1 MLRRLGVLLIV
12 VLTLSCGLAGGDP
25 TQGSPTGTP
34 APEPAPSLPP
44 EASPTP
50 ASAAPTAIPGW
61 LTYHNTMIGYSF
73 EYPPEARLTTVGVT
87 GYPTEELP
95 PGLEPGQY
103 FATLEATYT
112 EALCA
117 GIELPAAVLIFQA
130 PDDEGGRY
138 AAPCVRSGVG
148 VYDLRSEPQSLTI
161 EGTAYTVSL
170 TRLYEVGT
178 ETLVGEFGGVML
190 GDGTR
195 IGFDGTWTLQGLSY
209 EDYLVDRGLI
219 FRVMESYRTDP

>member
-1 MLRRLGVLLIV
+1 MLRWLGLLLIV

-25 TQGSPTGTP
+25 TPGAPTG
-34 APEPAPSLPP
+34 APLPQAAPSVTP
-44 EASPTP
+44 EADPTP
-50 ASAAPTAIPGW
+50 TSAAPTAIPGW
-61 LTYHNTMIGYSF
+61 LTYHNAMVGYSF
-73 EYPPEARLTTVGVT
+73 EYPPEASLTSVGVT

-103 FATLEATYT
+103 FATLEATYS

-117 GIELPAAVLIFQA
+117 GIELPAAVLTFQA

-138 AAPCVRSGVG
+138 AAPCGRSGVG
-148 VYDLRSEPQSLTI
+148 VYDLRSEDLSLTI
-161 EGTAYTVSL
+161 EGTAYPVSL

-195 IGFDGTWTLQGLSY
+195 IAFDGTWTLHGLTY
-209 EDYLVDRGLI
+209 EDYLADRGKVFQVI
-219 FRVMESYRTDP
+219 ESYRTDP